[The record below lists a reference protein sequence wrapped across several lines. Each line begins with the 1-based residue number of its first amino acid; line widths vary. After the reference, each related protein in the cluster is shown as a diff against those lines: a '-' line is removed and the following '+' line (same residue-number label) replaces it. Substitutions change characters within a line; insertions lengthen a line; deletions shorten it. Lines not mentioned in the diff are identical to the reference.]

1 MKNGGAVAAAADTG
15 NGVSYNVMDPNVGIA
30 DQPAGPVSN
39 GLLTYDS
46 LGLVEKKTL
55 LLQMCGVVSE
65 HTGKLCT
72 RSLR

>member
-1 MKNGGAVAAAADTG
+1 VKNGGAVAAVVETG
-15 NGVSYNVMDPNVGIA
+15 NVVPYTVIDPNLGVA
-30 DQPAGPVSN
+30 EPPAGPISN

>member
-1 MKNGGAVAAAADTG
+1 VKNGGAVAAVAETG
-15 NGVSYNVMDPNVGIA
+15 NGVSFNVIDPNLGIVEP
-30 DQPAGPVSN
+30 PAGPISN